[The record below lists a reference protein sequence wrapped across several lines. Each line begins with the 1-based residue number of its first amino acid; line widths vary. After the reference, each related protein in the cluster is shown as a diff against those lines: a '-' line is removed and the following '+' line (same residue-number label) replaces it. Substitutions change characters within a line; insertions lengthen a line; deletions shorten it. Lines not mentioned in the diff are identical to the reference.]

1 MATATLDNL
10 QFETIKRD
18 FIKVIE
24 DIKKRYGDKFTEIDN
39 IIYDELIKRVN
50 ESKDIQ
56 ELAEKIQD
64 LQIRVLNYLQQGELS
79 NIQKEASGLLEIE
92 EQNSEVEF
100 EKQADETPGTQSI
113 QYNFPSLQSARRERS
128 GAFDFSDLSER
139 GVGRGFPYQQGTQYG
154 QTGFFRSSDQLKQR
168 AELSIPRFE
177 NPQLNALIN
186 QYYSQQAA
194 RPEMPS
200 DEMRIESPFSYPTR
214 YRPFFSTELPY
225 RNIFQYSTN
234 YPTLP
239 PRGVRWEP
247 SPYWIARSIEFS
259 KPRPVRG
266 FLSILAQNLMEEIAP
281 FGVGPTLAFSA
292 GIVSPENVSP
302 ATGAAGKVGI
312 KYTVNLQDVLEK
324 AGLTGLTK
332 DQKKAI
338 AAWRRGGIKTEELK
352 GILGEENYR
361 IFAEK
366 FPGAMTETLKEK
378 INKELGIG
386 GSKITGEAV
395 EEVGKNLVEGK
406 GVVGRAAGGL
416 AEKAKDVVGKVIG
429 KGKSF
434 LGKLKHPMI
443 WGLFLGGSIIM
454 DMAQEYRS
462 RPQLISPDFKVDFLG
477 TTIDVGKIEQ
487 KVQEEELSGYWLRW
501 GDIGPFIVSGYPYE
515 NIPFET
521 DKRYAMQLV
530 NVAEGYL
537 TNLFKSVLNERKIP
551 SIYSDV
557 VVNRIIDNLLSNI
570 KRKLDVQFMADR
582 SVRDEESQQLVKTDP
597 RSRVVREEYYRYV
610 ADDTQNDIFRIKDRL
625 NILIQA
631 AEKNEVYNR
640 ALQNFFYDIFARGES
655 DVSKQEILDSFVK
668 FLTAKE
674 SGSETVDF
682 LNKLLKKYVPEEE
695 LELYQTQ

>member
-24 DIKKRYGDKFTEIDN
+24 NIKKRYGDKFTEIDN

-100 EKQADETPGTQSI
+100 EKQADETSGTQSI

-139 GVGRGFPYQQGTQYG
+139 GVGRGFPYQQSTQHG

-302 ATGAAGKVGI
+302 ATGAAGKVRTR
-312 KYTVNLQDVLEK
+312 YTVSLQDVLK
-324 AGLTGLTK
+324 RTSLTGLTK
-332 DQKKAI
+332 EQKDAI
-338 AAWRRGGIKTEELK
+338 AAWHRGVIKTEELK
-352 GILGEENYR
+352 GILGEENFR
-361 IFAEK
+361 IFAEE
-366 FPGAMTETLKEK
+366 FPEAMKKTLTEK
-378 INKELGIG
+378 ISEELGIK

-395 EEVGKNLVEGK
+395 EEVGENLVEGK
-406 GVVGRAAGGL
+406 GIVGRAAGGL
-416 AEKAKDVVGKVIG
+416 AEKAKNVVGKVIG

-443 WGLFLGGSIIM
+443 WGLFLGSSIIM
-454 DMAQEYRS
+454 DLAQEYRS

-487 KVQEEELSGYWLRW
+487 EVKEEELSGYLRL
-501 GDIGPFIVSGYPYE
+501 GDIGPFFVGGYPYE

-521 DKRYAMQLV
+521 DKRYVMQLV

-537 TNLFKSVLNERKIP
+537 TDLFKSVLNERKIP
-551 SIYSDV
+551 SIYSNV
-557 VVNRIIDNLLSNI
+557 VVNRIMNNLLSNI
-570 KRKLDVQFMADR
+570 KRKLDAQFMSDR
-582 SVRDEESQQLVKTDP
+582 SVRDEEFQQLVKTDP

-625 NILIQA
+625 NTLIQA

-640 ALQNFFYDIFARGES
+640 ALHNFFYDVFARGES
-655 DVSKQEILDSFVK
+655 DVSKQEILDLFVG

-682 LNKLLKKYVPEEE
+682 LNELLKKYVPEEE